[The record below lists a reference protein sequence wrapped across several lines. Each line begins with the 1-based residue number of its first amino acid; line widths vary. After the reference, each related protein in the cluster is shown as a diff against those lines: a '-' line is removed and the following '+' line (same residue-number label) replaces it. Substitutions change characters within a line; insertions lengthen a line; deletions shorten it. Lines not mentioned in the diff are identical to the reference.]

1 MLEKTLNK
9 IMPIDES
16 WIQSVQSRTDQL
28 IKPIGSLGR
37 LENYYVQMGAIQQTL
52 TPSVERR
59 AIVVFSGDH
68 GVIGEGVATCPQRVT
83 LQQTENFV
91 RGYTG
96 MCAIA
101 KQANAVVYPVDV
113 AINGEVAIAGVINRK
128 LAHGT
133 NNIKKGPA
141 MTEQQAI
148 KAIEVGIEIVND
160 VVKAGVD
167 ILATGEMGICNTT
180 PSAAILSVL
189 TGLDSAEVTGV
200 GANLDDDRLRNK
212 IEVVRTALAVNEPDK
227 DDPIDVLSKVG
238 GYEIAAMT
246 GAFLAAAANGV
257 AIVVDGF
264 IATVAALLAV
274 KMAPACKDY
283 LIPSHKSHEKGA
295 IIASRLLGLEPP
307 LDMQMRLGEGSGA
320 VLMFN
325 IVDAACHMG
334 KHMITFDE
342 ADIGAV

>member
-1 MLEKTLNK
+1 MLKRTLNR
-9 IMPIDES
+9 IRPIDES
-16 WIQSVQSRTDQL
+16 WVQSVKSRTDQL
-28 IKPIGSLGR
+28 IKPIGSLGK
-37 LENYYVQMGAIQQTL
+37 LETYYVQMGAIQQTL
-52 TPSVERR
+52 SPSAARR
-59 AIVVFSGDH
+59 AVVVFSGDH
-68 GVIGEGVATCPQRVT
+68 GVIEEDVATCPQRVT

-101 KQANAVVYPVDV
+101 KQAGAKVYPVDV
-113 AINGEVAIAGVINRK
+113 AINGEVAIEGVINRK
-128 LAHGT
+128 LAYGSA
-133 NNIKKGPA
+133 NIKKGPA
-141 MTEQQAI
+141 MSRQQAI
-148 KAIEVGIEIVND
+148 KALEVGIEIVSE
-160 VVKAGVD
+160 VVKDGVD

-189 TGLDSAEVTGV
+189 TGLDPAAVTGV
-200 GANLDDDRLRNK
+200 GANLDDERLRNK
-212 IEVVRTALAVNEPDK
+212 IEVVRTAVSVNNPDK
-227 DDPIDVLSKVG
+227 DDPIDILCKVG

-246 GAFLAAAANGV
+246 GAFLAAAANRV

-274 KMAPACKDY
+274 KMAPASKDY

-295 IIASRLLGLEPP
+295 AIASQLLGLEPP

-325 IVDAACHMG
+325 IVDAACSMG
-334 KHMITFDE
+334 KNMITFDE